1 MSEYLKRQ
9 VEIRL
14 NAWEEAKALLDVAS
28 AEKRDLTIEE
38 QATYDRI
45 NTELDER
52 AAVIEGLKKD
62 AEREERLDKAVEGIE
77 RQVRES
83 HPGVKTDSDVI
94 RKLATGELRT
104 ALFAPETRDVYS
116 SSTGAPVATSFY
128 DQVIMKARYVGPM
141 LETSTILNTNGGE
154 TLQIPSLST
163 YSAGTAFG
171 QGSAIGESDP
181 VFANFVSLSAYK
193 YAFIT
198 QLSAELI
205 QDSGVDLMGF
215 LADQTANGLGY
226 SINTALTTGTGGVM
240 PTGIVS
246 AAGSGITSGTSVS
259 GVFTVQN
266 CVDLVYSV
274 DTAARQMPGTGWM
287 MNASSIGKMRTLQ
300 STGGYYIFS
309 PAVSADQKDLLMGY
323 PVYEN
328 PAMAATGTSAKS
340 VLFGNLSSFMVR
352 IAGGGIQ
359 LDRSD
364 EYAFNQGLSTFRAQ
378 IRIDGNLV
386 QSSHVKYF
394 IGASS

>member
-128 DQVIMKARYVGPM
+128 DTVILKARYVGPM

-154 TLQIPSLST
+154 SLQIPSLST

-181 VFANFVSLSAYK
+181 VFNNFVTLSAYK

-215 LADQTANGLGY
+215 LADATANGLGY

-246 AAGSGITSGTSVS
+246 AAGSGITSGTGVS

-328 PAMAATGTSAKS
+328 PAMAATATSAKS

>member
-116 SSTGAPVATSFY
+116 SSTGAPVPTSFY
-128 DQVIMKARYVGPM
+128 DTVILKARYVGPM

-154 TLQIPSLST
+154 SLQIPSLST

-181 VFANFVSLSAYK
+181 VFNNFVTLSAYK

-246 AAGSGITSGTSVS
+246 AAGSGITSGTGVS

-328 PAMAATGTSAKS
+328 PAMAATATSAKS
-340 VLFGNLSSFMVR
+340 VLFGNMSSFMVR

>member
-83 HPGVKTDSDVI
+83 HPGVKTDADVI

-116 SSTGAPVATSFY
+116 SSTGAPVPTSFY
-128 DQVIMKARYVGPM
+128 DQVILKARYVGPM

-181 VFANFVSLSAYK
+181 VFNNFVSLSAYK

-226 SINTALTTGTGGVM
+226 SINTALTTGTGGVQ

-246 AAGSGITSGTSVS
+246 AAGSGITGGTGVSGT
-259 GVFTVQN
+259 FTAAN
-266 CVDLVYSV
+266 MLDLVYSV
-274 DTAARQMPGTGWM
+274 DTAARQMPGSGWM
-287 MNASSIGKMRTLQ
+287 MNASSISKTRQLQ
-300 STGGYYIFS
+300 SSGGYYIFS

-323 PVYEN
+323 PVFEN
-328 PAMAATGTSAKS
+328 PAMAATATSAKS
-340 VLFGNLSSFMVR
+340 VLFGNMSSFFVR

-378 IRIDGNLV
+378 IRIDSALV
-386 QSSHVKYF
+386 QASHVKYF

>member
-116 SSTGAPVATSFY
+116 SSTGAPVPTSFY
-128 DQVIMKARYVGPM
+128 DTVILKARYVGPM

-154 TLQIPSLST
+154 SLQIPSLST

-181 VFANFVSLSAYK
+181 VFNNFVTLSAYK

-246 AAGSGITSGTSVS
+246 AAGSGITSGTGVS
-259 GVFTVQN
+259 GVFSVQN

-328 PAMAATGTSAKS
+328 PAMAATATSAKS

>member
-62 AEREERLDKAVEGIE
+62 SEREERLDKAVEGIE

-83 HPGVKTDSDVI
+83 HPGVKTDSDTI
-94 RKLATGELRT
+94 RKLASGELRT

-141 LETSTILNTNGGE
+141 LDTSTILNTNGGE

-163 YSAGTAFG
+163 YSSGTAFG

-181 VFANFVSLSAYK
+181 VFASFVSLTAWK

-226 SINTALTTGTGGVM
+226 SINTALTTGTGTVQ
-240 PTGIVS
+240 PTGIVN
-246 AAGSGITSGTSVS
+246 AAAVGITGGTGVSGT
-259 GVFTVQN
+259 FTAAN
-266 CVDLVYSV
+266 AIDLVYSC
-274 DTAARQMPGTGWM
+274 DTAARQMPGSGWM
-287 MNASSIGKMRTLQ
+287 MNASSISKMRQLQ
-300 STGGYYIFS
+300 SSGGYYIFS
-309 PAVSADQKDLLMGY
+309 PAVSADQKDLLLGY
-323 PVYEN
+323 SVYEN
-328 PAMAATGTSAKS
+328 PAMASTGTGNKS
-340 VLFGNLSSFMVR
+340 LLFGNLSSYMVR

-364 EYAFNQGLSTFRAQ
+364 EFAFNQGLSTFRAQ

-386 QSSHVKYF
+386 QPSHVKYF
-394 IGASS
+394 IGAAS